1 MPQAELRFE
10 NAKFI
15 IEYFPSEK
23 IVEFL
28 IKDQELDT
36 EDVVEMHR
44 ATLNLTR
51 TEHYATL
58 FSAMDFFS
66 ITAEARN
73 EGSKRHYSAF
83 VIVQAFV
90 VKNMAQRLFA
100 NFIMKLNAPVRET
113 RLFSTY
119 DDARAWL
126 RKKVAQHEAAAR
138 PQLQGLP
145 K

>member
-1 MPQAELRFE
+1 MSDKKLRFE

-15 IEYFPSEK
+15 IDYFPSEK

-28 IKDQELDT
+28 IKDQELEK
-36 EDVVEMHR
+36 EDIIEMHR
-44 ATLNLTR
+44 EVLRMTQTD
-51 TEHYATL
+51 TYATL

-66 ITAEARN
+66 ITPEARK

-100 NFIMKLNAPVRET
+100 NFIMKLNTPVRET
-113 RLFSTY
+113 RLFSSY
-119 DDARAWL
+119 DEARAWL
-126 RKKVAQHEAAAR
+126 KKRIEREVNQPVKMSA
-138 PQLQGLP
+138 
-145 K
+145 